1 MSALPAPPSR
11 RQHRLGLFPSTR
23 LPQIDRIAITVRI
36 HECRAR
42 LREITETIEEA
53 CENAAVSALRRGHVT
68 RDRFAWNRTAWNRYL
83 DEVVAQAAQFE
94 PEMTRLARTANHLQR
109 LLDLL
114 DSLNQSIG
122 PG

>member
-11 RQHRLGLFPSTR
+11 REHRLGLFPSTR
-23 LPQIDRIAITVRI
+23 LPRIDRIAITVRI

-42 LREITETIEEA
+42 LREITEAIEEA
-53 CENAAVSALRRGHVT
+53 CENAAMSAIPRGHAT
-68 RDRFAWNRTAWNRYL
+68 RDRLAWNRTAWNRYL
-83 DEVVAQAAQFE
+83 DEAAAQAARFE

-114 DSLNQSIG
+114 DSLNQPTT